1 MARRMLRGFVLGV
14 LLAAGILAVGPAPSA
29 QAQGY
34 IWQVRSLGEQNFNV
48 VPTPAAGVMWM
59 VPAGAPATSLSL
71 PYDATNIGVPPAAA
85 SGFVLGI
92 RYGEILSATLAPAF
106 RRPPGP

>member
-1 MARRMLRGFVLGV
+1 MARSMVRGLVLGA
-14 LLAAGILAVGPAPSA
+14 LLAAGILVVSPASSA

-34 IWQVRSLGEQNFNV
+34 SWQVPALGEQNFNV

-71 PYDATNIGVPPAAA
+71 PYEWTNVGVPPAAA
-85 SGFVLGI
+85 SAFVLGI
-92 RYGEILSATLAPAF
+92 PYGEILSATLAPAF